1 MYVAIVG
8 ALKMNS
14 DSMESVKILLDR
26 VISTFSNIELSRE
39 CLPTFQLRDAE
50 LKLRRVR
57 DRHFPDGYFSGS
69 MWDILLELDRAERGG
84 RKYAVSDVGID
95 SRIPHTTAL
104 RYLVTLESDGM
115 ILREQD
121 PNDRRRTY
129 VKLTAKSRTAI
140 DQSFN
145 ETIDH
150 MPPQHVAGFGQLRS
164 V

>member
-1 MYVAIVG
+1 
-8 ALKMNS
+8 MNI
-14 DSMESVKILLDR
+14 DSIESVKILLDR
-26 VISTFSNIELSRE
+26 VISTFSNIELSRDH
-39 CLPTFQLRDAE
+39 LPTFQLRDAE
-50 LKLRRVR
+50 LKLRRMR
-57 DRHFPDGYFSGS
+57 DRHFPEGYFSGS

-95 SRIPHTTAL
+95 SRIPNTTAL

-115 ILREQD
+115 IVREQD

-129 VKLTAKSRTAI
+129 VKLTAKSRAAI

-145 ETIDH
+145 DTIGQ
-150 MPPQHVAGFGQLRS
+150 MPPQYESGFGQLRS